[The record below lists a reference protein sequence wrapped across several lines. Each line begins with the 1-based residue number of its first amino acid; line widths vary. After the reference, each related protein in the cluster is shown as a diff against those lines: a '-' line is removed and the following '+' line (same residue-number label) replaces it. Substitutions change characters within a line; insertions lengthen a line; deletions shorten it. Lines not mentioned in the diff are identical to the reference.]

1 MELKDFVQE
10 SLLSIIDAVHDAQD
24 KAMEKGAIINPGGL
38 TRGTQNL
45 EANSVW
51 DNTTNNYARN
61 VNFDI
66 AITAEDQAKGGAKI
80 KVLSGLLGGDV
91 GGEKSSKNSIA
102 SRIQFNVPILLP
114 SINVE
119 DDEARAKSIV
129 VSKRKRT

>member
-1 MELKDFVQE
+1 MHDIKSIRKNPDFY
-10 SLLSIIDAVHDAQD
+10 IKKFAQ
-24 KAMEKGAIINPGGL
+24 
-38 TRGTQNL
+38 
-45 EANSVW
+45 
-51 DNTTNNYARN
+51 RN

-66 AITAEDQAKGGAKI
+66 AITAEDQAQGGAKI